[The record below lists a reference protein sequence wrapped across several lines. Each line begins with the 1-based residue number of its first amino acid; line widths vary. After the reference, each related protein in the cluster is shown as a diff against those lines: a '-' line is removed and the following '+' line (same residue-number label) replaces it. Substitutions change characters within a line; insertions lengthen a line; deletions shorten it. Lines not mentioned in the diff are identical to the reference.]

1 MEIEDHCRI
10 SRGNRLPEL
19 LIYRQH
25 LIKVIHIALGI
36 MVFLTITAFFLAENG
51 KINNFPTYFVGVLFI
66 VLLVLDRSLIRFVD
80 LRMLSGTAGLLGYL
94 VISALWSDNGGVTTL
109 FLYLAYMTL
118 IVSFIYSVLFLQA
131 RFAEFSRYFIWF
143 TILAATVSVSISIQL
158 NYAFPEFRPLPED
171 RLFAFGRLNN
181 PVVSALS
188 YGMVVVLALHML
200 IQGRDTIERALSGLC
215 MVALLAGVVLTGTRS
230 VWAGLLAAALYSI
243 AFYLPGTRSR
253 KLIASFALLLA
264 VSGIL
269 LFIFGWEELARRSA
283 SFRPEIWL
291 GLIEQTLS
299 VNWLFGNGIASDSSF
314 QFEMLEFQHAHSI
327 YVSIFFYGGMVGLL
341 ALLGFIGLC
350 ADRSLRAN
358 SSDLQAL
365 ASMMLLYGITVL
377 FFDGDRILTKVDY
390 IWIVFWLPIAM
401 VLVADQE
408 NRNTIS

>member
-1 MEIEDHCRI
+1 M
-10 SRGNRLPEL
+10 

-36 MVFLTITAFFLAENG
+36 MVFLTIAAFFLAENG
-51 KINNFPTYFVGVLFI
+51 KINSFPTYFVGVLFI

-80 LRMLSGTAGLLGYL
+80 LRMLAGTAGLLGYL
-94 VISALWSDNGGVTTL
+94 GISSLWSDNGGVTTML
-109 FLYLAYMTL
+109 LYLAYMTL
-118 IVSFIYSVLFLQA
+118 IVSFLYSVLFLQV
-131 RFAEFSRYFIWF
+131 RFAAFSRYFIWF

-158 NYAFPEFRPLPED
+158 NYAFPEFQPLPED

-200 IQGRDTIERALSGLC
+200 IQGRDTSERVLSGLC
-215 MVALLAGVVLTGTRS
+215 MMALLTGVVLTGTRS

-243 AFYLPGTRSR
+243 AVYLPGTRTR
-253 KLIASFALLLA
+253 KLLASFLLLLA

-283 SFRPEIWL
+283 SFRPEIWR

-299 VNWLFGNGIASDSSF
+299 VNWLLGNGIASDSSF
-314 QFEMLEFQHAHSI
+314 QYEMLEFQHAHSI
-327 YVSIFFYGGMVGLL
+327 YVSTFFYGGVIGLL

-350 ADRSLRAN
+350 AGRLLRAN
-358 SSDLQAL
+358 SSEIQAL
-365 ASMMLLYGITVL
+365 ATMMLLYGVTVL
-377 FFDGDRILTKVDY
+377 LFDGDRILTKVDY
-390 IWIVFWLPIAM
+390 IWMVFWLPIAM

-408 NRNTIS
+408 NRHRNTIS